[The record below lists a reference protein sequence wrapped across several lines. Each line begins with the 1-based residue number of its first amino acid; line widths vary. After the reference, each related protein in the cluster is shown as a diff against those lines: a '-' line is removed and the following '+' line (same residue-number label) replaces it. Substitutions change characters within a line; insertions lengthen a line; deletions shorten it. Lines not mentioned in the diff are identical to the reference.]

1 MSTRNFSS
9 KHQSNQQAMLSPSAE
24 GTKQTVTESKETS
37 TRVRARHVLIL
48 GGLTAFGPLS
58 TDMYLPSLPT
68 VSHDLGATM
77 SLTQI
82 TLTAC
87 ILGLSLGQMIAGPIS
102 DALGR
107 RRPLLIGIA
116 IFALASLLCIV
127 APSVTVLT
135 ILRFVQGLAG
145 ASGIVIALAIAR
157 DLYSGIALARCIS
170 LLMMVNFLAPIIAP
184 IFGGQLLRFSSWRG
198 VFVTLA
204 LISVVF
210 LLASAF
216 GFGETLPADSRQSGG
231 ISATFRAFRNLLADR
246 RFVGYALSCSFAFA
260 AGIVYISVSPFILE
274 NIYGLSP
281 QLFSLLFGIN
291 ALGLAIMAQVS
302 ARLVGRVSPQKLLT
316 WGVATIAI
324 AATALLMGILSGI
337 GLAGVLASFFV
348 MTASLGFIAPNATA
362 LALANTNTRTAGS
375 ASALLGVLQ
384 FSIGAVAAP
393 LVGLGGT
400 TTAVPMAAAI
410 AVFGLATLVTL
421 IVFCRP
427 AQALAEARVE
437 HPPHPT
443 QLQ

>member
-1 MSTRNFSS
+1 
-9 KHQSNQQAMLSPSAE
+9 
-24 GTKQTVTESKETS
+24 
-37 TRVRARHVLIL
+37 
-48 GGLTAFGPLS
+48 
-58 TDMYLPSLPT
+58 
-68 VSHDLGATM
+68 
-77 SLTQI
+77 
-82 TLTAC
+82 LTAC

-246 RFVGYALSCSFAFA
+246 RFIGYALSCSFAFA